1 MDIKE
6 IELASFGDSDPQTI
20 DEKEPI
26 KLSTNLQ
33 AGINMFKCFLGIG
46 ILGLS
51 QGFEKAGI
59 ILSPLILFFVYGTSY
74 YTTTLIIGKFIII
87 RCIERIFFK

>member
-1 MDIKE
+1 M
-6 IELASFGDSDPQTI
+6 
-20 DEKEPI
+20 
-26 KLSTNLQ
+26 
-33 AGINMFKCFLGIG
+33 GIG

-74 YTTTLIIGKFIII
+74 YTTTLLLGKLNKI